1 MITVPG
7 LAAEALGS
15 FLTMHMGRRFGATH
29 ANLIALI
36 SSAARLALECIGN
49 SDALYHDVEH
59 TMLVTLVGYEIMK
72 GRSLLK
78 PTSASDYAHLIVACL
93 FHDIGFVRG
102 IITGDSEDGYV
113 IDANGGHVKLSR
125 GSSDA
130 ALMPYHVE
138 RSKLFVMERIGNS
151 QLLDARRISDAIE
164 FTRFP
169 ITEAVHQDNEEG
181 SLARA
186 ASLIGQLG
194 DPHYLRKA
202 NALFYEF
209 EELGVNKQLGY
220 ASPADLTD
228 LYPKF
233 YFNSISTHLQTAIRY
248 LNVTSSGRQWIAGL
262 HSNVFRAERE
272 LNLAGSGWQIA
283 SSFRFAELKFTDGWR
298 RLGHEIGFGIG
309 IAHGFA
315 TLGTIGFEGRFDYA
329 AIGTVSN
336 VASRLCEEAK
346 PGQILIS
353 PRVLTKV
360 ENAVK
365 VEPVGEF
372 ELKGIRRPLAA
383 YNVVAAV
390 S

>member
-1 MITVPG
+1 MITVSG

-29 ANLIALI
+29 GNLIALI
-36 SSAARLALECIGN
+36 PSAARLALECIGN

-59 TMLVTLVGYEIMK
+59 TMLVTLVGYDIMK

-169 ITEAVHQDNEEG
+169 ITEPDHQDNEEG

-209 EELGVNKQLGY
+209 EEIGVNKQLGY

-233 YFNSISTHLQTAIRY
+233 YFNSISPHLQTAIRY

-272 LNLAGSGWQIA
+272 GS
-283 SSFRFAELKFTDGWR
+283 D
-298 RLGHEIGFGIG
+298 
-309 IAHGFA
+309 
-315 TLGTIGFEGRFDYA
+315 
-329 AIGTVSN
+329 
-336 VASRLCEEAK
+336 
-346 PGQILIS
+346 
-353 PRVLTKV
+353 
-360 ENAVK
+360 
-365 VEPVGEF
+365 
-372 ELKGIRRPLAA
+372 
-383 YNVVAAV
+383 
-390 S
+390 